1 MIPLD
6 FLDLITTN
14 PSYIAVHILLTKESA
29 EIPPFPPL
37 KRGAEGGIGDGIYF
51 MHELSVTQ
59 SILDISLEYARRN
72 QADKIVAIDLQIGE
86 ITDFDDEWIQRYF
99 DFVSKGTMAE
109 GAKLRIT
116 RIPAKLQCNSCS
128 AFFPL
133 DRSTWNNQCP
143 SCQSKDTQL
152 ISGRE
157 FRVEALEV
165 N

>member
-1 MIPLD
+1 
-6 FLDLITTN
+6 
-14 PSYIAVHILLTKESA
+14 
-29 EIPPFPPL
+29 
-37 KRGAEGGIGDGIYF
+37 

-59 SILDISLEYARRN
+59 SILDISLEYARRHR
-72 QADKIVAIDLQIGE
+72 AEKILAVDLRIGE
-86 ITDFDDEWIQRYF
+86 VTDFDDEWIQRYF
-99 DFVSKGTMAE
+99 DFVSKGTLAE
-109 GAKLRIT
+109 GAQLRIT

-128 AFFPL
+128 SVFPL